1 MVSWIELKWNNFNAM
16 KLTAIS
22 IRDQRFRFI
31 INESKLN
38 VWFDCEK
45 NDLLLNNN
53 FDLILDS
60 LDSLDAR
67 KTNLIIKLL

>member
-16 KLTAIS
+16 KLTTIS

-45 NDLLLNNN
+45 NDLPLNNN

-60 LDSLDAR
+60 LDAR
-67 KTNLIIKLL
+67 RTNLITKLL